1 VLLAT
6 TSRASA
12 ERRRAL
18 EQAGAEVVTLP
29 DAGGR
34 VDLRALLEHLG
45 ARGCISLLVE
55 GGAELHGALFDAGL
69 VDRVVAF
76 IAPRVIGGAG
86 SPGAVGGRG
95 VDLLAAARMLGEVE
109 VRRAGP
115 DLVVSAYCV
124 E

>member
-1 VLLAT
+1 L
-6 TSRASA
+6 
-12 ERRRAL
+12 
-18 EQAGAEVVTLP
+18 
-29 DAGGR
+29 GG
-34 VDLRALLEHLG
+34 
-45 ARGCISLLVE
+45 RGCISLLAE

-76 IAPRVIGGAG
+76 IAPRVIGGTA

-95 VDLLAAARMLGEVE
+95 VDLLAAALPLREVE
-109 VRRAGP
+109 VGHAGP